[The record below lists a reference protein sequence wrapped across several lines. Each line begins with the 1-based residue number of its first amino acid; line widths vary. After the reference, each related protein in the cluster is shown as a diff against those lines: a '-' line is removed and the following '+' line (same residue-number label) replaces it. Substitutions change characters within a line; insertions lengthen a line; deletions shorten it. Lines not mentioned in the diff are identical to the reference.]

1 MSFPTAEPFPRI
13 RDLIDPKRWAERL
26 IDKLEMHAR
35 SFALLSRTQTFVN
48 GNNNNINLD
57 GLMLVR
63 ITGPTATFTITGIA
77 RGVQGQVMMIHNS
90 TSQIMT
96 IAHLSVSSGAA
107 NQIVC
112 PDATDFTTTAFPSS
126 HLLYY
131 DNNQWQVMGCPCAS
145 GAAANVTGVLMMHA
159 QGNAGTAVATATPF
173 MPLAST
179 ATGVATLGPT
189 QIRIPRTITI
199 VNLYVRLRVALA
211 GGGTMTIAV
220 NNGSTV
226 GTGSTTGA
234 PAVTIS
240 SGGST
245 GNSNGNAYLVLE
257 DAFLAFEA
265 SFTGGTTTATVQNI
279 AFSYTAT
286 DD

>member
-48 GNNNNINLD
+48 GNNNNIDLD

-131 DNNQWQVMGCPCAS
+131 DNNQWQVMGCPC
-145 GAAANVTGVLMMHA
+145 GAAVANVSGVLMMHPP
-159 QGNAGTAVATATPF
+159 GNAGIAPTTTTTFMMVAPTAVAI
-173 MPLAST
+173 
-179 ATGVATLGPT
+179 ATLGPA

-199 VNLYVRLRVALA
+199 VNMYVLLRAALA
-211 GGGTMTIAV
+211 GGGTMTIAI
-220 NNGSTV
+220 NKGASV
-226 GTGSTTGA
+226 GTGVTTGA

-240 SGGST
+240 SGGSS
-245 GNSNGNAYLVLE
+245 GNTVGNAFVVLE
-257 DAFLAFEA
+257 DSFLAFQA
-265 SFTGGTTTATVQNI
+265 SFTGGTTTGTVQNI
-279 AFSYTAT
+279 AFSYSTA